1 MYKVP
6 SEARSWSLMSSGFEI
21 SDTCWSTET
30 CVVALMSMFQCAI
43 SDIIKPLV
51 NEIHLF
57 DTFIA
62 GTTHL
67 EDQSVLDE
75 VAEGDKVNL
84 RREENKFD
92 TKAILVQDQNGR
104 KLGYIPEK
112 DNLIF
117 SRLMD
122 AGKLLIGKVSD
133 IQLHG
138 TFPKIRIGI
147 YLVDY

>member
-1 MYKVP
+1 MSYELTIKNKELI
-6 SEARSWSLMSSGFEI
+6 EAIENKNI
-21 SDTCWSTET
+21 
-30 CVVALMSMFQCAI
+30 A
-43 SDIIKPLV
+43 DIIKPLV

-67 EDQSVLDE
+67 KEPEVLE
-75 VAEGDKVNL
+75 KVNEGDKLSLV
-84 RREENKFD
+84 REDNKFD
-92 TKAILVQDQNGR
+92 AKAILIQNAEGQ

-122 AGKLLIGKVSD
+122 AGKLLIA
-133 IQLHG
+133 
-138 TFPKIRIGI
+138 KIYDVENLNGFKKIKIGI

>member
-1 MYKVP
+1 MSNDLMVNKNDLITAI
-6 SEARSWSLMSSGFEI
+6 EDKSLG
-21 SDTCWSTET
+21 
-30 CVVALMSMFQCAI
+30 
-43 SDIIKPLV
+43 DIIKPLV

-67 EDQSVLDE
+67 EDKTVLE
-75 VAEGDKVNL
+75 EIAEGDKVNL

-92 TKAILVQDQNGR
+92 DKAIMVLNQDGG

-122 AGKLLIGKVSD
+122 AGKLLIGKVSN
-133 IQLHG
+133 IEVHG
-138 TFPKIRIGI
+138 TFHKIRIGI

>member
-1 MYKVP
+1 
-6 SEARSWSLMSSGFEI
+6 MSNDLAVSKSDLIKAIDDTSI
-21 SDTCWSTET
+21 SD
-30 CVVALMSMFQCAI
+30 V
-43 SDIIKPLV
+43 IKPLV

-57 DTFIA
+57 NTFIA

-67 EDQSVLDE
+67 ENQSILDE
-75 VAEGDKVNL
+75 VKEGDKLSL
-84 RREENKFD
+84 RREENKYD
-92 TKAILVQDQNGR
+92 DKAILILDQDGR

-122 AGKLLIGKVSD
+122 AGKLLIGKVDD
-133 IQLHG
+133 IQMHG
-138 TFPKIRIGI
+138 TFHKIRIGI

>member
-1 MYKVP
+1 
-6 SEARSWSLMSSGFEI
+6 MSN
-21 SDTCWSTET
+21 DL
-30 CVVALMSMFQCAI
+30 VVNKNDLIQAI
-43 SDIIKPLV
+43 EDKSVGDIIKPLV

-75 VAEGDKVNL
+75 IAEGDKLSL

-92 TKAILVQDQNGR
+92 SKAILILNQGGS

-122 AGKLLIGKVSD
+122 AGKLLIAKVSD
-133 IQLHG
+133 IQMHG
-138 TFPKIRIGI
+138 SFHKIRIGI

>member
-1 MYKVP
+1 MSNDLVVKKNDLI
-6 SEARSWSLMSSGFEI
+6 EAIEDKS
-21 SDTCWSTET
+21 
-30 CVVALMSMFQCAI
+30 V

-67 EDQSVLDE
+67 ENQSVLDE
-75 VAEGDKVNL
+75 VAEGDKLSL

-92 TKAILVQDQNGR
+92 SKAILILNQGGS

-122 AGKLLIGKVSD
+122 AGKLLIAKVSD
-133 IQLHG
+133 IQMHG
-138 TFPKIRIGI
+138 SFHKIRIGI

>member
-1 MYKVP
+1 MSNELIIDKKELI
-6 SEARSWSLMSSGFEI
+6 EAIE
-21 SDTCWSTET
+21 ET
-30 CVVALMSMFQCAI
+30 NL

-51 NEIHLF
+51 SEIHLF
-57 DTFIA
+57 DTFVA

-67 EDQSVLDE
+67 EDKSVLDE
-75 VAEGDKVNL
+75 IEVGNKLFL

-92 TKAILVQDQNGR
+92 DKAIIVLKEDGR

-122 AGKLLIGKVSD
+122 AGKLLAAKITEIEK
-133 IQLHG
+133 HG
-138 TFPKIRIGI
+138 SFEKIAIGI

>member
-1 MYKVP
+1 
-6 SEARSWSLMSSGFEI
+6 MSNEI
-21 SDTCWSTET
+21 AVKNTEL
-30 CVVALMSMFQCAI
+30 VKAI
-43 SDIIKPLV
+43 EDKQLTEIIKPLV

-67 EDQSVLDE
+67 EDPSVLDR
-75 VAEGDKVNL
+75 VTAGAKVTL

-92 TKAILVQDQNGR
+92 DKAILVLDEEKH

-112 DNLIF
+112 DNLVF

-122 AGKLLIGKVSD
+122 AGKLLTGKVSSVEK
-133 IQLHG
+133 QG
-138 TFPKIRIGI
+138 SFTKIAIGI

>member
-1 MYKVP
+1 MSNDLVVKKNDLI
-6 SEARSWSLMSSGFEI
+6 EAIEDKS
-21 SDTCWSTET
+21 
-30 CVVALMSMFQCAI
+30 V

-75 VAEGDKVNL
+75 VAEGDKLSL

-92 TKAILVQDQNGR
+92 DKAILVLNQGGS

-122 AGKLLIGKVSD
+122 AGKLLIAKVSD
-133 IQLHG
+133 IQMHG
-138 TFPKIRIGI
+138 SFHKIRIGI

>member
-1 MYKVP
+1 MTNDIAVKNTD
-6 SEARSWSLMSSGFEI
+6 LI
-21 SDTCWSTET
+21 T
-30 CVVALMSMFQCAI
+30 AI
-43 SDIIKPLV
+43 EDKPLSDIIKPLV

-67 EDQSVLDE
+67 EDQSVLDDVE
-75 VAEGDKVNL
+75 PGMKVTL
-84 RREENKFD
+84 RRENNKFD
-92 TKAILVQDQNGR
+92 DKAILVLDSRKR

-112 DNLIF
+112 DNLVF

-122 AGKLLIGKVSD
+122 AGKLLIGKVTGVEK
-133 IQLHG
+133 QG
-138 TFPKIRIGI
+138 TFTRISIGI

>member
-1 MYKVP
+1 MSNELVIDKKELI
-6 SEARSWSLMSSGFEI
+6 EAIEEKNL
-21 SDTCWSTET
+21 
-30 CVVALMSMFQCAI
+30 

-51 NEIHLF
+51 SEIHLF
-57 DTFIA
+57 DTFVA

-67 EDQSVLDE
+67 ENKAVLDE
-75 VAEGDKVNL
+75 VSPGDKLFL

-92 TKAILVQDQNGR
+92 DNAIVILAEGGK
-104 KLGYIPEK
+104 KLGYVPEK

-122 AGKLLIGKVSD
+122 AGKLLSA
-133 IQLHG
+133 
-138 TFPKIRIGI
+138 KITEIETRGSFKKIAIGI

>member
-1 MYKVP
+1 MSNDLMVNKNDLITAI
-6 SEARSWSLMSSGFEI
+6 EDKSLG
-21 SDTCWSTET
+21 
-30 CVVALMSMFQCAI
+30 
-43 SDIIKPLV
+43 DIIKPLV

-67 EDQSVLDE
+67 EDKTVLE
-75 VAEGDKVNL
+75 NITEGDKVNL

-92 TKAILVQDQNGR
+92 DKAILVLNQDGG

-122 AGKLLIGKVSD
+122 AGKLLIGKVSN
-133 IQLHG
+133 IEVHG
-138 TFPKIRIGI
+138 TFHKIRIGI

>member
-1 MYKVP
+1 MSYELTIKNKELI
-6 SEARSWSLMSSGFEI
+6 EAIENKNI
-21 SDTCWSTET
+21 
-30 CVVALMSMFQCAI
+30 A
-43 SDIIKPLV
+43 DIIKPLV

-67 EDQSVLDE
+67 KEPEVLE
-75 VAEGDKVNL
+75 KVNEGDKLSLV
-84 RREENKFD
+84 REDNKFD
-92 TKAILVQDQNGR
+92 AKAILIQNAEGR

-122 AGKLLIGKVSD
+122 EGKLLIA
-133 IQLHG
+133 
-138 TFPKIRIGI
+138 KIYDVENLNGFKKIKIGI

>member
-1 MYKVP
+1 MSNELVIDKKELI
-6 SEARSWSLMSSGFEI
+6 EAIEEKNL
-21 SDTCWSTET
+21 
-30 CVVALMSMFQCAI
+30 

-51 NEIHLF
+51 SEIHLF
-57 DTFIA
+57 DTFVA

-67 EDQSVLDE
+67 EDKAVLDD
-75 VAEGDKVNL
+75 VSPVDKLFL

-92 TKAILVQDQNGR
+92 DNAIVILAEGGK
-104 KLGYIPEK
+104 KLGYVPEK

-122 AGKLLIGKVSD
+122 AGKLLSA
-133 IQLHG
+133 
-138 TFPKIRIGI
+138 KITEIETRGSFKKIAIGI

>member
-1 MYKVP
+1 MSNDLTVSKKDLVTAI
-6 SEARSWSLMSSGFEI
+6 EDRSLG
-21 SDTCWSTET
+21 
-30 CVVALMSMFQCAI
+30 
-43 SDIIKPLV
+43 DILKPLV

-67 EDQSVLDE
+67 KDRTVLDK
-75 VAEGDKVNL
+75 VAEGDKVDL
-84 RREENKFD
+84 RREDNKFD
-92 TKAILVQDQNGR
+92 DKAILVLDQEGS

-122 AGKLLIGKVSD
+122 AGKLLIGKVTD
-133 IQLHG
+133 IEVKG
-138 TFPKIRIGI
+138 TFHKIRIGI

>member
-1 MYKVP
+1 MSQELTIKNKGLLKVIEERP
-6 SEARSWSLMSSGFEI
+6 LSEL
-21 SDTCWSTET
+21 
-30 CVVALMSMFQCAI
+30 
-43 SDIIKPLV
+43 IKPLV

-75 VAEGDKVNL
+75 VAEGDKLSL

-92 TKAILVQDQNGR
+92 SKAILILNQGGS

-122 AGKLLIGKVSD
+122 AGKLLIAKVSD
-133 IQLHG
+133 IQMHG
-138 TFPKIRIGI
+138 SFHKIRIGI